1 MIAPSQ
7 DALRALPC
15 WNGLR
20 EIAPLG
26 GGLSNAA
33 FKVTDASGVYVARL
47 GRDFPFHHVSRSREA
62 AASRAAHALGLA
74 PAVLYA
80 GEGAL
85 VLAFIEGRTL
95 AADEFR
101 ARLPELAAL
110 VKTMHAG
117 LGRHVRGEASAFW
130 AFHVIRDYLETLRPH
145 RVPQGAARLAA
156 IGDALEALQIPLPLI
171 FGHHDL
177 LPANVIDDGHR
188 LWLID
193 WEYAGFGTP
202 MFDLA
207 NLADNGRLDADD
219 EARLLALYFGGA
231 PDVATLR
238 AFAAM
243 KVASALREALW
254 AEVSRIHLDAP
265 GADYAEYAKTC
276 FARFEAVNAAFAA
289 LHGTPE

>member
-1 MIAPSQ
+1 MIPIRE
-7 DALRALPC
+7 DAIRALPC

-20 EIAPLG
+20 EIAPLH

-33 FKVTDASGVYVARL
+33 FKVTDANGVHVARL

-85 VLAFIEGRTL
+85 VLDFVEGRAFT
-95 AADEFR
+95 ADDFR
-101 ARLPELAAL
+101 ARLSELAAL

-130 AFHVIRDYLETLRPH
+130 VFHVIRDYIETLRPH
-145 RVPQGAARLAA
+145 GVPDNPARLPA
-156 IGDALEALQIPLPLI
+156 IADALEAAQIPLPMI

-177 LPANVIDDGHR
+177 LPGNIIDDGKR

-219 EARLLALYFGGA
+219 EARLLSLYCGQA
-231 PDVATLR
+231 PDAATLR

-254 AEVSRIHLDAP
+254 AEVSAIHLDAP
-265 GADYAEYAKTC
+265 GANYADYAKTC
-276 FARFEAVNAAFAA
+276 FARFEDVNAAFAA
-289 LHGTPE
+289 LHGTPV